1 MKKLLVILFVICLFA
16 CDARDDR
23 HIVEDGI
30 SKIMLVSDLHYL
42 SSDLYDNGEKFNA
55 YMATS
60 DAKLTKYSD
69 VLVDGIIDTA
79 LEENADV
86 LIISGDL
93 TFNGEKLS
101 HEQLSKRL
109 AYLQDRGVD
118 VLVIPGNHD
127 INNLFAYKF
136 EKDNIYYISITY
148 IMYFYRHKYISKYPV
163 NKEI

>member
-1 MKKLLVILFVICLFA
+1 MKKLLVILSVICLFA

-69 VLVDGIIDTA
+69 VLVDGIIDTVCPRCGRTEA
-79 LEENADV
+79 AHRMRKVVPRIRIKQPVRCSL
-86 LIISGDL
+86 GD
-93 TFNGEKLS
+93 E
-101 HEQLSKRL
+101 
-109 AYLQDRGVD
+109 
-118 VLVIPGNHD
+118 
-127 INNLFAYKF
+127 
-136 EKDNIYYISITY
+136 
-148 IMYFYRHKYISKYPV
+148 
-163 NKEI
+163 